1 MLLRT
6 LKLKDFRQF
15 KGEQSVSF
23 SVDPVRNVTVIMGEN
38 GSGKTTLAQAFTWCL
53 YGDTDFDDK
62 SMLCKATAQSMLP
75 NTEETVRVEL
85 ALTHNGIEYL
95 CIREQRYSKDSNG
108 NLRRPNQPIF
118 KIAYKGKDGQR
129 EYISDTETEIRMKE
143 ILPKELSKYFF
154 FDGERIGNMSKEI
167 KKGKSQE
174 FAQAVRGLL
183 GLSAFQAA
191 LDHING
197 RPPKVSVIR
206 SYNESYDS
214 RSDSKEK
221 QERLVSLRQRIDK
234 LTSMDSESAQNGD
247 FDELFE
253 SLYTEMY
260 AIKDELED
268 AKKTNAKLDTAV
280 NRIDEMTTVMYGLKN
295 HPVEYDEQIVRQ
307 LISSIKVVSAEQ
319 ILILFKDGTEMTAD
333 L

>member
-206 SYNESYDS
+206 FYNESYDS

-221 QERLVSLRQRIDK
+221 QERLVSLRQRIDE

-268 AKKTNAKLDTAV
+268 AEKTNAKLDTAV

>member
-183 GLSAFQAA
+183 RLSAFQAA

-221 QERLVSLRQRIDK
+221 QERLVSLRQRIDE

-268 AKKTNAKLDTAV
+268 AEKTNAKLDTAV